1 MEIVGTEIKGASQQ
15 WQVTHVH
22 DASCEFMF
30 HRLNVTYFNKFF
42 ANQTF
47 IVIVIVVIFTIT
59 SSEI

>member
-1 MEIVGTEIKGASQQ
+1 VGTEIKGASQQ
-15 WQVTHVH
+15 WQVTHVS

-42 ANQTF
+42 VSKKF
-47 IVIVIVVIFTIT
+47 IVIVAIVTIA

>member
-1 MEIVGTEIKGASQQ
+1 MGTEIKGASQQ
-15 WQVTHVH
+15 WQVTHVN

-42 ANQTF
+42 ASKKF
-47 IVIVIVVIFTIT
+47 IVIVAIVTIA